1 MWPGS
6 PMCGVNSGG
15 ASSDDIFN
23 LSLTVSH
30 FRYIGWVYGIWVVGK
45 TQCTMVCVSY
55 RAQGIWKNRKCQNCN
70 NLLLLWCCAELEK
83 HCRLFL
89 TISGNGIVTKHTAA
103 TAPQFG
109 AKSCL
114 KMRISKMYLM
124 VQQNKVSMQFWR
136 RDTENDENL
145 VMVHFG
151 ITRQSTKLFQFI

>member
-1 MWPGS
+1 MNQQNYG
-6 PMCGVNSGG
+6 
-15 ASSDDIFN
+15 FHFYN
-23 LSLTVSH
+23 LIS
-30 FRYIGWVYGIWVVGK
+30 K
-45 TQCTMVCVSY
+45 TQCTMVPVVSIVY
-55 RAQGIWKNRKCQNCN
+55 YCAQGICKNRKCQNCN
-70 NLLLLWCCAELEK
+70 NLLRCCAELEK